1 MNYCNICGA
10 EISEADNFCKNCG
23 NPIGENQNEEI
34 PNESRPLG
42 QKVHKQINVVGWTA
56 FTFSLAG
63 LIIMYFYAFFG
74 WLILSAGGAISYYGR
89 KREPKGIAIAA
100 TVVAL
105 IGHLIAVILVL
116 EFAGIIKL

>member
-1 MNYCNICGA
+1 MYCNICGA
-10 EISEADNFCKNCG
+10 EISEADSFCKNCG
-23 NPIGENQNEEI
+23 NPVGANQIEEMQNESQ
-34 PNESRPLG
+34 PSG
-42 QKVHKQINVVGWTA
+42 QKKHKPINGVGWTA
-56 FTFSLAG
+56 FIFSLAG

-105 IGHLIAVILVL
+105 IGHVIAVILVL